1 MVRLL
6 SAKSLE
12 WLARPFHPNWS
23 KGKGEVMA
31 LRAYIDVNVAKLPE
45 IFEIE
50 LGGVNVYLQFNY
62 NDYGEFYTVDLYD
75 NSMVPIVL
83 GEKLVYGR
91 RLWADYTNPA
101 IPAVDIMPFDESQ
114 KETAVS
120 PDNFGKTV
128 FLYLMTLK
136 DDGELM

>member
-1 MVRLL
+1 
-6 SAKSLE
+6 
-12 WLARPFHPNWS
+12 
-23 KGKGEVMA
+23 MA
-31 LRAYIDVNVAKLPE
+31 IRAYIDVNVAQLPE